1 MDHSARLAAVQ
12 AESGLTDEQVA
23 QFKSMESIDFELADR
38 LVENVIGTM
47 SIPIGVATNMI
58 VDGTERTLVGVD
70 STHFYAS
77 FFSSFFPNRTLR
89 KTSST
94 AASAA

>member
-12 AESGLTDEQVA
+12 AETGLSDDQVA

-58 VDGTERTLVGVD
+58 VDGTERKQ
-70 STHFYAS
+70 HQ
-77 FFSSFFPNRTLR
+77 P
-89 KTSST
+89 
-94 AASAA
+94 